1 MAIISAIVRFCKSD
15 ILMLRYQLT
24 MMKIVITFCFLRPD
38 VSFSIRTLRM
48 IPLTEIPFLKT
59 WIYHLV
65 MNGLSEAL
73 VDPSKLDFT
82 TTSTG
87 PTKVLSQPQPKA
99 LGMHH
104 KISYIPIFCCFQ
116 VFLMTYIVSLK

>member
-1 MAIISAIVRFCKSD
+1 
-15 ILMLRYQLT
+15 
-24 MMKIVITFCFLRPD
+24 
-38 VSFSIRTLRM
+38 
-48 IPLTEIPFLKT
+48 
-59 WIYHLV
+59 

-99 LGMHH
+99 LGTLH
-104 KISYIPIFCCFQ
+104 KTADIPVFCYFQ
-116 VFLMTYIVSLK
+116 VFLMTYI